1 MKPTNRRNLL
11 TAAAGGGVAAAVSTI
26 ASPAIAQTAPTI
38 QWRITASWPKSL
50 DTLYG
55 AVELLSRR
63 VAEISDN
70 KFKIQVFAAGEI
82 VPGLQAL
89 DAVQSGTVE
98 CCHTSPFYYYGKDPA
113 FAFGTDIPFGM
124 NVRMRNAWMY
134 HGGGLELMNEFHK
147 SYNVM
152 FIPAGNTN
160 AQMGGWFRKEIK
172 TLDDLKGLKFRI
184 GGIAGLIMSK
194 LGVVPQ
200 QIAAGDI
207 YPALERGTID
217 AAEWVGPY
225 DDEKLGF
232 VRVAPYYYY
241 PGWWEVGPTVGVFVN
256 MQKWQTL
263 PPAYQAMLQVASAEA
278 NQWMTSKYDA
288 LNPPALKRLVGAG
301 AQLRSFPPEMIEA
314 CWKLSNEVLEDI
326 SSKNAVFKKIYDH
339 FVAFRNDQYLYT
351 QVSDLSM
358 DSYMVRLRNLRK

>member
-1 MKPTNRRNLL
+1 MTLPNRRKILS
-11 TAAAGGGVAAAVSTI
+11 AAAVGGSGAALSAI
-26 ASPAIAQTAPTI
+26 SAPAIAQTDQVI
-38 QWRITASWPKSL
+38 QWRITTSWPKSL
-50 DTLYG
+50 DTIFG
-55 AVELLSRR
+55 AVEMLARR
-63 VAEISDN
+63 VAELSNN
-70 KFKIQVFAAGEI
+70 KFKIQFFAAGEI

-98 CCHTSPFYYYGKDPA
+98 ACHTSPLYYYGKDPTFS
-113 FAFGTDIPFGM
+113 FATDLPFGM

-172 TLDDLKGLKFRI
+172 TVNDMKGLKFRV
-184 GGIAGLIMSK
+184 GGPAGLIMAK

-256 MQKWQTL
+256 IEKWQSL
-263 PPAYQAMLQVASAEA
+263 PPIYQAILQVASAEA
-278 NQWMTSKYDA
+278 NQWMTTKYDA

-301 AQLRSFPPEMIEA
+301 AQLRAFPHDVIEA
-314 CWKLSNEVLEDI
+314 CWKLSNEVLDDI
-326 SSKNAVFKKIYDH
+326 AGKNASFKKIYDN

-358 DSYMVRLRNLRK
+358 DTYMARLRNMKK